1 MMKPIAIIS
10 LAFALVVAG
19 VSGCSKNEEENPPAN
34 TTADYNTVATINITY
49 PHIYSFGVT
58 GTTHTAGNGSAFTAT
73 SNFTMGQTVI
83 SNVVIDGTVQNGQ
96 VTFTNKKC
104 LLVFP
109 IPGSNDTIREE
120 VTFST
125 GPVGFGGATINGNG
139 TIILRMIEDT
149 TTERGTFTY
158 TLTKVK

>member
-1 MMKPIAIIS
+1 MKTLRFIPLLLAILIA
-10 LAFALVVAG
+10 G
-19 VSGCSKNEEENPPAN
+19 TSGCKKDKEEDTPQPDQN
-34 TTADYNTVATINITY
+34 ADYTTVATINVTY
-49 PHIYSFGVT
+49 PNVYSFGVT
-58 GTTHTAGNGSAFTAT
+58 GTTHVTSQGNAFTST

-83 SNVVIDGTVQNGQ
+83 NNVVVDGAIVNGQ
-96 VTFTNKKC
+96 VTFTNKQF

-109 IPGSNDTIREE
+109 ILGGLDTIREE

-125 GPVGFGGATINGNG
+125 GPVNFGTSPVAGNG

-158 TLTKVK
+158 TLTEVK